1 MKTMYMVGI
10 ALLLLLGLAGV
21 AGFYNGSFRLDSGR
35 FVATGS
41 SGGSGIMQN

>member
-21 AGFYNGSFRLDSGR
+21 AGYYNGGFRVNTGSAQ
-35 FVATGS
+35 FYGS
-41 SGGSGIMQN
+41 SGAGAGAV

>member
-21 AGFYNGSFRLDSGR
+21 AGYYNGGFRLT
-35 FVATGS
+35 TGS
-41 SGGSGIMQN
+41 ATLYGNSGAGGSVV